1 MRTTQL
7 AALAILGM
15 AIGAV
20 PVAGQ
25 DNPRD
30 RVFVTQFVEAVN
42 RGASARLPLVHGKA
56 RACATGAVGEW
67 WNVSVARQAKEG
79 VPAEYRWTLKPIP
92 ADEQPPFAEGFEYTV
107 QPTHVLQIDMRPK
120 PYTFRTM
127 LVRLARDGDRWAEVV
142 PCAKPEMQA
151 RIPATLEAKARQAE
165 RVKGLVAAMPA
176 PLREKV
182 LAEIRDGRRVSAA
195 KTYAQESGEDLTTA
209 TELVELL
216 EETAR

>member
-1 MRTTQL
+1 MRLAQLTTL
-7 AALAILGM
+7 AVLAM
-15 AIGAV
+15 AFEAA
-20 PVAGQ
+20 PVASQ
-25 DNPRD
+25 ENLAD
-30 RVFVTQFVEAVN
+30 RAFVTKFVDAVN
-42 RGASARLPLVHGKA
+42 RGAAARLPLVHGNA
-56 RACATGAVGEW
+56 RACATGTVGEW

-79 VPAEYRWTLKPIP
+79 VPAQYRWTLKPIP
-92 ADEQPPFAEGFEYTV
+92 AGEQPPFAEGFDYTV
-107 QPTHVLQIDMRPK
+107 RPTHVLQIDMRPK

-151 RIPATLEAKARQAE
+151 RIRATLEAKAKQAE

-182 LAEIRDGRRVSAA
+182 LAEIRDGRSVSAA

-209 TELVELL
+209 TEVVDLL

>member
-7 AALAILGM
+7 AALAILAM
-15 AIGAV
+15 AVGAV

-42 RGASARLPLVHGKA
+42 RGASARLAIVHGKA

-151 RIPATLEAKARQAE
+151 KIRATLEAKARQAE

-182 LAEIRDGRRVSAA
+182 LAEIRDGRSVSAA

-209 TELVELL
+209 TEVVELL